1 MIAVYLYSRY
11 LSRGSVLIM
20 SIGIVLTEKH
30 LFKNFYNE
38 TDRIV
43 GAEVIRVER
52 SVLKKSFCKKIRSV
66 FLFVFMVV

>member
-1 MIAVYLYSRY
+1 MRILY
-11 LSRGSVLIM
+11 RGSVLIM

-30 LFKNFYNE
+30 LFKDFYND
-38 TDRIV
+38 TDHMGG

-66 FLFVFMVV
+66 FLFFFMVV